1 MAQNSDLA
9 RLSGGLRKRSD
20 LKKALIFDAQILTSN
35 VNFAV
40 P

>member
-1 MAQNSDLA
+1 MPQNSGLA
-9 RLSGGLRKRSD
+9 RLSEVFRKRPD
-20 LKKALIFDAQILTSN
+20 LKKALIFDIWILTSN